1 MIPNQQ
7 NQNFNNFKQQYQPQF
22 KLIAKGRGIDQNEYT
37 TIIKSSMKAY
47 LNKLNPLSTST
58 ANLIKNGIG
67 GEWFV
72 FICPIN
78 VTNYDFNL
86 SIVTGADFLS
96 FYVDNFHFQICRI
109 RD

>member
-7 NQNFNNFKQQYQPQF
+7 NQYQPKF
-22 KLIAKGRGIDQNEYT
+22 NLLAKGKGIDQTEYV
-37 TIIKSSMKAY
+37 TIIKSAINSY
-47 LNKLNPLSTST
+47 LNRANPLSTAT

-72 FICPIN
+72 FVCPAN

-86 SIVTGADFLS
+86 SIVTGSDFLS
-96 FYVDNFHFQICRI
+96 FTVDHLHFQVCRI
-109 RD
+109 KD

>member
-1 MIPNQQ
+1 MFPNQQ
-7 NQNFNNFKQQYQPQF
+7 NQYQPKF
-22 KLIAKGRGIDQNEYT
+22 NLLAKGKGIDQTEYV
-37 TIIKSSMKAY
+37 TIIKSAINSY
-47 LNKLNPLSTST
+47 LNRANPLSTAT
-58 ANLIKNGIG
+58 ANSIKNGIG

-96 FYVDNFHFQICRI
+96 FYLDNFHFQICRI
-109 RD
+109 KD